1 MQHSLSL
8 HKTQTLD
15 RRRSCHSVQV
25 YTDGWRHGMM
35 HRATVTG
42 TGCTVHYLSQVCDGW
57 GPSPDIGVTHYYY
70 GQGAWARQHF
80 TGWCCHG
87 PGLHSGVT
95 LGSQL
100 P

>member
-35 HRATVTG
+35 YRSTVTG
-42 TGCTVHYLSQVCDGW
+42 TGCTV
-57 GPSPDIGVTHYYY
+57 T
-70 GQGAWARQHF
+70 
-80 TGWCCHG
+80 T
-87 PGLHSGVT
+87 
-95 LGSQL
+95 
-100 P
+100 